1 MDFWDID
8 ASIFNSVSYTHLD
21 VYKRQAFNT
30 GWQFKKGPFATDP
43 MRAASQWDGKW
54 ETVEIPHTWNAM
66 DMQVPVSYT
75 HLLLRLSRWQGW
87 L

>member
-1 MDFWDID
+1 MRKL
-8 ASIFNSVSYTHLD
+8 SYLII
-21 VYKRQAFNT
+21 VCLCLCSGVIPLMARQVTAFNT

-66 DMQVPVSYT
+66 DMQVQPAPS
-75 HLLLRLSRWQGW
+75 
-87 L
+87 